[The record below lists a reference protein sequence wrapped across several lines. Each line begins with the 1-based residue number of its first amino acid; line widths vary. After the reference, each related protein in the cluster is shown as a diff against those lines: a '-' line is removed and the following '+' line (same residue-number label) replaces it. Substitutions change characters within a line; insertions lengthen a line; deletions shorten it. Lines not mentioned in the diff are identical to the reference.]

1 MMMVMVRMI
10 MILTMSTICDSLSA
24 RIFSYVVIISF
35 VKGGCGDDGEGQ
47 CDNDDGNGDD
57 DYDFDDE
64 LHPR

>member
-1 MMMVMVRMI
+1 MEP
-10 MILTMSTICDSLSA
+10 SA
-24 RIFSYVVIISF
+24 RIVSHALRIIF

-64 LHPR
+64 LHLRSVS

>member
-1 MMMVMVRMI
+1 M
-10 MILTMSTICDSLSA
+10 LKES
-24 RIFSYVVIISF
+24 FF

-47 CDNDDGNGDD
+47 CDNDDGNGED

>member
-1 MMMVMVRMI
+1 
-10 MILTMSTICDSLSA
+10 MILTTSPICGCPSV
-24 RIFSYVVIISF
+24 RIVSYVEGIIF
-35 VKGGCGDDGEGQ
+35 VKGGCGDDAEGH

>member
-10 MILTMSTICDSLSA
+10 MILTMSPICGSPSVM
-24 RIFSYVVIISF
+24 IFSYVVIISL
-35 VKGGCGDDGEGQ
+35 VKGSCGDDGEGQ
-47 CDNDDGNGDD
+47 CDNDDGKGDD

>member
-1 MMMVMVRMI
+1 M
-10 MILTMSTICDSLSA
+10 LKES
-24 RIFSYVVIISF
+24 FF